1 LDVQRERVTG
11 VRLQNE
17 LDEILGDI
25 EELKR
30 LKELLLFDLGV
41 ERVEDIPN
49 LVPKRRPRV
58 GDLRANFRR
67 RAEVE
72 EEEQAWA
79 EARAEAAEIVAAAR
93 RGVFLPGRV

>member
-1 LDVQRERVTG
+1 

-58 GDLRANFRR
+58 VDLRANFRR
-67 RAEVE
+67 RAEE
-72 EEEQAWA
+72 EAARA

-93 RGVFLPGRV
+93 RGMFLPGRI